1 MADAP
6 QDSASARRAKRAMRN
21 TAEERAKKAPYVP
34 NPAYHAR
41 GVKGAKATNDKRAA
55 DKARDGNNAKVRPF
69 NSHEH
74 AFSKMG
80 TLLALLATAVV
91 TGAKMVWPKEP
102 RDIEGLEDRPG
113 LDASWADSMGA
124 DFVIGVSP
132 LPDWFEWAGD
142 YENCEKTK
150 DWLDRFLEI
159 CKEHDIRP
167 YQPYW
172 GLSPSK
178 WMKLVGRHKSKKA
191 MKALRKF
198 AGECREAARLA
209 VDGRALPAGCELC
222 HKIAAAAAK
231 ISKGELVKFHGAL
244 AQALGD
250 DGEEEEDEE
259 EEDAAAPVT
268 VTVMQDGEPVE
279 LDLDHVEFTPI
290 FRGYFCKFCNTLLVP
305 LFDIMPYDQ
314 IPGFLGRVHQMSR
327 TTAGGFARAPAP
339 AAAADSY
346 KCLCQKALG
355 L

>member
-1 MADAP
+1 MAKTAKKP
-6 QDSASARRAKRAMRN
+6 SAREKRAAK
-21 TAEERAKKAPYVP
+21 TSAGARAAKPKYAPS
-34 NPAYHAR
+34 AAKSR
-41 GVKGAKATNDKRAA
+41 ACSKGAKVTNDKKAA
-55 DKARDGNNAKVRPF
+55 DKARDGNAEERPF

-80 TLLALLATAVV
+80 KLMALLAVAVA

-124 DFVIGVSP
+124 DFVIGTSP

-142 YENCEKTK
+142 YKNCEKTK

-198 AGECREAARLA
+198 AWECREAERLA

-250 DGEEEEDEE
+250 DGEEEE
-259 EEDAAAPVT
+259 EDAAEPVT

-290 FRGYFCKFCNTLLVP
+290 FRGYLCGFCNCLLVP
-305 LFDIMPYDQ
+305 LFDLMPYDQ

-339 AAAADSY
+339 AAAADPY